1 MMKQA
6 YDVLF
11 IQLHLDIEFKDKIT
25 INMLE
30 KEIPVY
36 KILAMQQIK
45 DDKELQ
51 STNCF
56 SLSQRVK
63 VSILFSSRLTSK
75 DCIR

>member
-11 IQLHLDIEFKDKIT
+11 IQLHLDIELKDKIT

-30 KEIPVY
+30 KEIQVY
-36 KILAMQQIK
+36 KILAIQQIK
-45 DDKELQ
+45 DDKELKN
-51 STNCF
+51 TNTF

-63 VSILFSSRLTSK
+63 VCF
-75 DCIR
+75 